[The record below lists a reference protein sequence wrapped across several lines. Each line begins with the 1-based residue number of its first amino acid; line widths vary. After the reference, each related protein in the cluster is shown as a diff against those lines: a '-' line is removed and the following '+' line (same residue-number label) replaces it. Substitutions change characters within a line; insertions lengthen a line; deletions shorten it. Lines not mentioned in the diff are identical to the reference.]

1 MKMLANKY
9 PTQREKNCKVIL
21 IVVLT
26 ICLFAVGTI
35 IQLWL

>member
-9 PTQREKNCKVIL
+9 PTQREKNGKFIL
-21 IVVLT
+21 IAVLT
-26 ICLFAVGTI
+26 ICLLAVGTI